1 MLRLE
6 KEGFTKIVEQPIEE
20 TNAETF
26 VPLQDNSKPRMLEK
40 PERQSNN
47 DGLFEMPYEEDGQKY
62 VNLKVKV
69 LYGDKSLRN
78 APGRVLVTGIMK
90 DKYTKNGWVTRH
102 VNQVEK

>member
-1 MLRLE
+1 
-6 KEGFTKIVEQPIEE
+6 
-20 TNAETF
+20 
-26 VPLQDNSKPRMLEK
+26 
-40 PERQSNN
+40 
-47 DGLFEMPYEEDGQKY
+47 MPYEEDGQKY